1 MSVPSGRELNYI
13 CELLMNGSTSSS
25 TRAHAPS
32 SSRNAS
38 TRRKKLKREKVVN
51 DTTGATEARN
61 DIDALSR
68 PGSES
73 TKNAAHCEAC
83 DVWVANKPGNWAVH
97 TAGIRHRR
105 QVLSIRENGVR
116 GGLVV
121 STFEYG
127 NQLDACNRSTME
139 REQKVHIA
147 ASPPSLRLQQYK
159 TSILVEILN
168 AHGPGL
174 YRKAFQDGVDD
185 MLATLDGELLPR
197 LDESSEDLETP
208 LHTIIGLTMA
218 DSSHSMLQSCL
229 VLRMNGSGSAL
240 HTALWS
246 AAIRILLCEIG
257 RKILPERIS
266 IHFPAR
272 MEDMAVEAVYRQ
284 ALKHILLA
292 LRELCSRYA
301 ALSSLEIYLHD
312 LEGGQGEQQPSQA
325 LTMVENEVPLME
337 EGLCQCVDKVRMTLA
352 LSQHKRVGG
361 GSLLC
366 LLPIPTLHRI
376 MDFVAPLTHAKEGSQ
391 PSLTR
396 SCQNKVLVVRC

>member
-1 MSVPSGRELNYI
+1 MSVPSGRELDYI
-13 CELLMNGSTSSS
+13 CELLMHGSTSSS
-25 TRAHAPS
+25 TRTNTESPVP
-32 SSRNAS
+32 SRNAS
-38 TRRKKLKREKVVN
+38 TRRKKLKREKVVHGIS
-51 DTTGATEARN
+51 TTQARN

-68 PGSES
+68 PGSKS
-73 TKNAAHCEAC
+73 TKNAMHCEAC

-105 QVLSIRENGVR
+105 QVLSIREHGVG

-127 NQLDACNRSTME
+127 EQLDARNRSTM
-139 REQKVHIA
+139 RKDQKAHIA

-174 YRKAFQDGVDD
+174 LYRKATDELDD
-185 MLATLDGELLPR
+185 MLVNFYSELFPR
-197 LDESSEDLETP
+197 LDELSEDLETP
-208 LHTIIGLTMA
+208 LHTLIGLSMA
-218 DSSHSMLQSCL
+218 DSGHSTLQSRL
-229 VLRMNGSGSAL
+229 VLRMNVSGSAL
-240 HTALWS
+240 HIALWL

-266 IHFPAR
+266 IHLPAR
-272 MEDMAVEAVYRQ
+272 IEDMAVEAVYHQ

-292 LRELCSRYA
+292 LRDLCTRYA

-312 LEGGQGEQQPSQA
+312 LEGGQGGQQPSQA
-325 LTMVENEVPLME
+325 LAMVENEIPLME
-337 EGLCQCVDKVRMTLA
+337 EGLCRCVDKVRMTLA

-376 MDFVAPLTHAKEGSQ
+376 MDLVAPLEHAKEGR
-391 PSLTR
+391 T